1 MPLKAYHIICMTFFK
16 GLRCIKQNLPVPT
29 FALQIQ
35 FTFQGNDL
43 CVVHTNDFR
52 HKYFSEVQEHR
63 GMHKDAPRLVQ
74 CVQCSVLDVLFTG
87 MQVLCCVESTE
98 VCNACTRE
106 CTMAGALYRNKYFSQ
121 VYKYFSRVHDGWCI
135 VRIASIST
143 FHRYTST
150 FPGCTMAGALCALL
164 V

>member
-1 MPLKAYHIICMTFFK
+1 MLPSPYCHQDSKIQNGQIQVFKVYMCSMPLKAYHIICMTFFK

-87 MQVLCCVESTE
+87 MQVLCYVESTE
-98 VCNACTRE
+98 VC
-106 CTMAGALYRNKYFSQ
+106 MYQG
-121 VYKYFSRVHDGWCI
+121 VHDGWCI
-135 VRIASIST
+135 VSQ
-143 FHRYTST
+143 
-150 FPGCTMAGALCALL
+150 
-164 V
+164 